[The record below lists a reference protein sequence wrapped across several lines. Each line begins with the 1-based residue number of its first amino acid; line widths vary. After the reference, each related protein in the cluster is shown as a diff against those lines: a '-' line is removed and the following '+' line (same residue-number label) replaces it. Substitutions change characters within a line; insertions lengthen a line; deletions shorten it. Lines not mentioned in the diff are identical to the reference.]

1 MNRYY
6 TAHIFNFILT
16 IKTKENSIQL
26 IYLQP
31 NRDNYSKEQQYGVVN
46 NISTDDIRGQ
56 ETTFLKNAV
65 QRQIMLSAE
74 YGKKV
79 KIKYEYK

>member
-65 QRQIMLSAE
+65 QR
-74 YGKKV
+74 
-79 KIKYEYK
+79 